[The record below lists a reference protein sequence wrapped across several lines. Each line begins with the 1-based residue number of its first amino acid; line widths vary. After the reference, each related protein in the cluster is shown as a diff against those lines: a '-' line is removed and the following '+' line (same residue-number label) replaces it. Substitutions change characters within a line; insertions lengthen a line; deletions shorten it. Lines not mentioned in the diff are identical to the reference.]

1 MIDVKFI
8 EIDNASLIGKLLP
21 FWARGR
27 KITMLLQAILSP
39 IESIHATF
47 SRWALEKYIEC
58 HITAQKPSIEWF
70 LKYKLKSHFKN
81 VDDNFLISQ
90 GVNEMVSCF
99 SSGVWREGLHWDEEI
114 LFVEEAD
121 GEGEAEYEDD
131 YIETDG
137 RINLYAPEIVCTI
150 DYDYDDYERDI
161 RNIMDKY
168 LTTFSKVDIRK
179 LNKTV

>member
-1 MIDVKFI
+1 
-8 EIDNASLIGKLLP
+8 
-21 FWARGR
+21 
-27 KITMLLQAILSP
+27 
-39 IESIHATF
+39 
-47 SRWALEKYIEC
+47 
-58 HITAQKPSIEWF
+58 
-70 LKYKLKSHFKN
+70 
-81 VDDNFLISQ
+81 
-90 GVNEMVSCF
+90 MVSCF
-99 SSGVWREGLHWDEEI
+99 SSGVWREGLHMDEEI

-121 GEGEAEYEDD
+121 GEGEGEAEYEDD

-137 RINLYAPEIVCTI
+137 WINLYAPEIVGTI